1 MSGGETGL
9 ADMVNS
15 KCEDTHAY
23 LQSVLAV
30 DALLPCSYFT
40 LLQLR
45 YP

>member
-23 LQSVLAV
+23 LQRVLAV
-30 DALLPCSYFT
+30 DALLPCSYVT
-40 LLQLR
+40 LLQLQ